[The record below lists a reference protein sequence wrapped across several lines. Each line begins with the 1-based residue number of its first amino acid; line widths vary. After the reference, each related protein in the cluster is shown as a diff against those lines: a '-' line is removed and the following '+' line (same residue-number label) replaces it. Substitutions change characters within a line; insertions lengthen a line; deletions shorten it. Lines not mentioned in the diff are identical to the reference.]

1 MLKLTNR
8 TRNDAL
14 VWCDITRYGY
24 GQVKISYVFCVY
36 SVVGLAAA
44 IFCARASRVVWERT
58 LLLAG
63 QVMIGMG

>member
-1 MLKLTNR
+1 MHQ
-8 TRNDAL
+8 
-14 VWCDITRYGY
+14 CGMITRYGY